1 MVKTLSNKKTMNIMK
16 RFGEN
21 MTRISKNHITKSVEK
36 TDLVKINC
44 TFITNF

>member
-1 MVKTLSNKKTMNIMK
+1 MRI
-16 RFGEN
+16 GEN
-21 MTRISKNHITKSVEK
+21 MTNKTSKNHITKGVEK